1 MLPIWRSARGC
12 TLSACQVKRCLGLPV
27 TSIAM
32 TAYHNLGDL
41 RFNYR
46 DSNDAFTEDQ
56 LVSRTDPYQQFAHW
70 FQQVKATPEI
80 LEPNAMCLATANKD
94 GQPSARFV
102 LLKGFGKDIDG
113 FTFFTNKKSRKGSDL
128 EENPRAALTFY
139 WDKLNRQI
147 RVEGTVTEVP
157 ETENEAYFRRRP
169 LASQIGAA
177 ASDQSKEI
185 ASRTV
190 LVEKAE
196 KIAETCGGVVE
207 KPKWWGG
214 YLLKPQVF
222 EFWQGQSDRLH
233 DRICYR
239 RNSDDQQSWTLFR
252 LSP

>member
-1 MLPIWRSARGC
+1 MSGAATGRSTGA
-12 TLSACQVKRCLGLPV
+12 SAPP
-27 TSIAM
+27 
-32 TAYHNLGDL
+32 NL

-128 EENPRAALTFY
+128 
-139 WDKLNRQI
+139 I